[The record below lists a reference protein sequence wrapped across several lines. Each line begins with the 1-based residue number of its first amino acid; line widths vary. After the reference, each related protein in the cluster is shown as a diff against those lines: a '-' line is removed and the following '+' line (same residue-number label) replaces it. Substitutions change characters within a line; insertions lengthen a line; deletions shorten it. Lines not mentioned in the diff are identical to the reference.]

1 MIPIYIGISKRFDCI
16 KGMTERSILEHT
28 SANVDIIHL
37 YPEIE
42 AGCTGFSNVRYTIR
56 KGIYLDCDM
65 IILDDIVDLW
75 AYRKPGKFVCMQ
87 DGSTEV
93 AVIDCEHLCRNKT
106 EQHKLPKSCDIPL
119 EWNVE
124 DFKYHHTSLP
134 KNIKN
139 FHFTDMKTQPWF
151 YNHPNQEAIKLYN
164 EYKNG

>member
-16 KGMTERSILEHT
+16 KGMTERSILENT
-28 SANVDIIHL
+28 RAEVDIIHL
-37 YPEIE
+37 YPAIE

-65 IILDDIVDLW
+65 VILGDIAELW
-75 AYRKPGKFVCMQ
+75 SFHKEGKFVCMQ

-93 AVIDCEHLCRNKT
+93 AVIDCEHNCTNKT
-106 EQHKLPKSCDIPL
+106 EQHLLPKDCSIPL

-124 DFKYHHTSLP
+124 DFKYHNTSLP
-134 KNIKN
+134 ENIKN

-151 YNHPNQEAIKLYN
+151 FSHPNREALEIYGR
-164 EYKNG
+164 YR